1 MRSVLHCIAELPC
14 GDFEKLDKELLMT
27 FLRLLATC
35 TYLGQ
40 WQASLFL
47 LDRTA
52 LVVSSHWTGLQL
64 LICVL
69 CLLVDWAENNGDWN
83 HPKELLK

>member
-1 MRSVLHCIAELPC
+1 MRWSILHCIAELPC
-14 GDFEKLDKELLMT
+14 GDFEKLAKELLMT
-27 FLRLLATC
+27 FLRLLATS
-35 TYLGQ
+35 TYLDQ

-52 LVVSSHWTGLQL
+52 LVVSSQWTGLQL

-69 CLLVDWAENNGDWN
+69 FASGLG
-83 HPKELLK
+83 